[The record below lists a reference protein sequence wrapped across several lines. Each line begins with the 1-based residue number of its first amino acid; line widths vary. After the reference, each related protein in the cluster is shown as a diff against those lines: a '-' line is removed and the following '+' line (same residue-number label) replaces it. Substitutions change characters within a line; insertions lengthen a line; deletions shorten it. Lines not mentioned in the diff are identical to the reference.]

1 MGTGAA
7 GAAPPRGAC
16 IGIAAGTC
24 DCSVSA
30 CTFITRRTSPSARR
44 GAAAGGAAVEAVA
57 DVASACARLC
67 FVVASRAKPATL
79 LLSLFKLVCGRADSG
94 RRPAVFA
101 ISPALFAAFS
111 GKDLLG
117 GGLGSSAPPPT
128 PEIPLPPFPR
138 VTTLGSPRPWCV
150 SSLGAV
156 DSCCCAGRGCC
167 GAGVGGKGFAACAA
181 YVCEK

>member
-1 MGTGAA
+1 VGTGAA

-44 GAAAGGAAVEAVA
+44 GAAAGGAAVAGE
-57 DVASACARLC
+57 CARLC

-79 LLSLFKLVCGRADSG
+79 LLSLLKLVCGRADSG

-111 GKDLLG
+111 GFSGNDLLG

-138 VTTLGSPRPWCV
+138 VTTLGSPRPGCV

-167 GAGVGGKGFAACAA
+167 GAGVGGKDFAACAA
-181 YVCEK
+181 FVCEKQ